1 MRIETGWYSEYEY
14 YVVKPLH
21 NKQRQVLIMFAQSLG
36 GGRWNVG
43 AGVFSCN
50 VTYRSLAL
58 SDVWETPTST
68 NKNPSITTVR
78 VALEALQ
85 EIEQV
90 ITQYSQGKRRYIYV
104 DGLDE
109 RRQRVYTKLLTKE
122 KYNYK
127 KSTVKC
133 ASCDLPMLYKRLG

>member
-1 MRIETGWYSEYEY
+1 MKIRTGWYSEYEY

-21 NKQRQVLIMFAQSLG
+21 NKQRQVLIMFAESVG

-50 VTYRSLAL
+50 VTYHSLTL
-58 SDVWETPTST
+58 SKVWRTPTST
-68 NKNPSITTVR
+68 NKNPSIITVKL
-78 VALEALQ
+78 ALEALQ

-90 ITQYSQGKRRYIYV
+90 IAQDSQGKRRYIYV

-109 RRQRVYTKLLTKE
+109 RRQRVYTKLLTK

-127 KSTVKC
+127 KSTTKC
-133 ASCDLPMLYKRLG
+133 TYCDLPMLYKRLG

>member
-1 MRIETGWYSEYEY
+1 MKIETGWYSEYEY

-50 VTYRSLAL
+50 VTYRSLEL
-58 SDVWETPTST
+58 SDVWKTPTST
-68 NKNPSITTVR
+68 NKNPSVTTVK

-90 ITQYSQGKRRYIYV
+90 ITQYSQGKRRYIYI

-122 KYNYK
+122 KYKYK
-127 KSTVKC
+127 KSTAKC
-133 ASCDLPMLYKRLG
+133 TYCDLPMLYKRLG